1 MTTTTTYVVTL
12 KYPMA
17 PCRPGR
23 RHPAPPPWWRP
34 EKRSWLT
41 LHKNGPRPF
50 RFARSL
56 FRALGYGPVCPRRR
70 SFLFLA
76 SPSRSSPSALWRDP
90 ACQSAQAGAR
100 SGGAPPLGN
109 MQAVRA
115 SRSALRYGVPESVFW
130 LPIPSCDRW
139 RRLLLPL
146 IGLTVFPLGAVEIRF
161 SYSQF
166 TAIGMITCQ

>member
-1 MTTTTTYVVTL
+1 MGACPL
-12 KYPMA
+12 G
-17 PCRPGR
+17 C
-23 RHPAPPPWWRP
+23 
-34 EKRSWLT
+34 
-41 LHKNGPRPF
+41 
-50 RFARSL
+50 RFARFL
-56 FRALGYGPVCPRRR
+56 FRPLGYGPVCPRRR

-139 RRLLLPL
+139 RRLVFPL